1 MVSLSD
7 LSLQRSEQELTKIE
21 KQVIKLALWFLEA
34 DCTDDDL
41 SVLKID
47 FNRLVETITSIEN
60 KIK

>member
-1 MVSLSD
+1 MISISER
-7 LSLQRSEQELTKIE
+7 SLQRSEQEFTKIE
-21 KQVIKLALWFLEA
+21 KHGIKLALWFLEA

-47 FNRLVETITSIEN
+47 FNQLVETISSIEN

>member
-1 MVSLSD
+1 MISISER
-7 LSLQRSEQELTKIE
+7 SLQRSEQELTKIE
-21 KQVIKLALWFLEA
+21 KHVIKLALWFLEA

-47 FNRLVETITSIEN
+47 FNQLGETISSIEN